1 MAVIISNQKY
11 NRKPSLALGNIQ
23 QIAKDQNLRAVIFF
37 RNNLHNIIFLYIF
50 KVCI

>member
-1 MAVIISNQKY
+1 MAVIISNQKH

-37 RNNLHNIIFLYIF
+37 RNNLHNNLFVHI
-50 KVCI
+50 